1 MFFGMQGGLRSEVEW
16 VEGSGVEFPN
26 EKLLKSEI
34 DIEFSGVWD
43 FELDWLSRF
52 CRL

>member
-1 MFFGMQGGLRSEVEW
+1 VSFGRVEGGLRSEVEW

-34 DIEFSGVWD
+34 DIEFSGV
-43 FELDWLSRF
+43 
-52 CRL
+52 